1 MRLYILLIGLFMQSV
16 LLGQGKL
23 SLDEANIAYENQDF
37 QRAFVMYDS
46 CIAVDSMQVVCAE
59 RAARCAQR
67 LGNFR
72 KAKELYHYLEK
83 MDTTHTV
90 CLIQLASIYEIE
102 KNTPKTIKYYTRL
115 TKIFEDN
122 PIYKRKL
129 AKQYQ
134 LAGLAREAF
143 QYYGEA
149 NAINNRD
156 ILTIT
161 GLAELFI
168 QNKQYNEGDS
178 ILREGLRVD
187 DGNINLH
194 LLYAMT
200 KYKQKQYD
208 STTMVLYNI
217 RGKIDFS
224 NYYNKMWGFSYLQID
239 SLDRAINCL
248 EKSLVDEINPENAHY
263 YLGIAYEKKED
274 IPTSLF
280 HFNKA
285 AKAGISANQSLY
297 HRNLARIYD
306 KEGDLKNAII
316 HYKDAY
322 KFSND
327 PLVLFF
333 LARASDAYYA
343 DKNIAINYY
352 SRYQKSDHSNLE
364 YKAYAKDRKKY
375 LREQMH
381 FSK

>member
-1 MRLYILLIGLFMQSV
+1 M
-16 LLGQGKL
+16 LLGLTIQV
-23 SLDEANIAYENQDF
+23 SLYSQVESLLKDADSLYVNQEYQKAYAIYNDCI
-37 QRAFVMYDS
+37 VLDS
-46 CIAVDSMQVVCAE
+46 TQLTCIE
-59 RAARCAQR
+59 KAARCTQK

-72 KAKELYHYLEK
+72 KAKELYTSLEK
-83 MDTTHTV
+83 ADSSNTA
-90 CLIQLASIYEIE
+90 CLVQLANIYEIE
-102 KNTPKTIKYYTRL
+102 KNTPKTIKYYIRL
-115 TKIFEDN
+115 CKLFPSN

-134 LAGLAREAF
+134 QAGLEREAF
-143 QYYGEA
+143 QYYAEA
-149 NAINNRD
+149 NKINNND

-161 GLAELFI
+161 GLAEMFI
-168 QNKQYNEGDS
+168 QNGQYDDCDS
-178 ILREGLRVD
+178 ILRAGILID
-187 DGNINLH
+187 DENINLH
-194 LLYAMT
+194 LLYALT
-200 KYKQKQYD
+200 KYKKKEYD
-208 STTMVLYNI
+208 STTMILYNI

-263 YLGIAYEKKED
+263 YLGIAYEKKKD
-274 IPTSLF
+274 IETSLF

-285 AKAGISANQSLY
+285 AVAGISTNQALY

-306 KEGDLKNAII
+306 KEGDLKNAIL

-322 KFSND
+322 KYSSD

-352 SRYQKSDHSNLE
+352 SRYQKSDHKNKE

-375 LREQMH
+375 LKEQMH
-381 FSK
+381 FKKL